1 MSLDRSFST
10 SAALSRLLARCP
22 ALGAD
27 SRLLALASA
36 PAAPSGDD
44 VAAALAEPLLHPL
57 YTLSIIGCFLPLAP
71 VLLERASALLR
82 TAAPDLLFDSAASQ
96 EEEAGEGDTR
106 VVEFYLSRGRGLRLH
121 ELACLA
127 LSRALDLAPY
137 LLRYVLNYF
146 KFSPPPFQRLLC
158 KGVPSTIPT
167 KGLHLFLDATQVSYR
182 FLELE
187 PRVFCEQWDWSCFL
201 DLVDS
206 TADYLL
212 ADDPLYSVG
221 LDFRWCSIQILMVVL
236 KASDRGIGSFGLR
249 ADAAFTCLL
258 RWKEYCM
265 DTSLE
270 KASLYLQA
278 EESNSNIDVT
288 YLADTLSDWPAVTMG
303 KEHSI
308 GSSFVLTAT
317 MRKSYEVAL
326 VAVSQRWPVL
336 LYGPVGAG
344 KTALINKLARNRG
357 NRVLFIHMDEQMD
370 GRTLIGSYIC
380 T

>member
-1 MSLDRSFST
+1 MSLDRTFST
-10 SAALSRLLARCP
+10 AAALSRLLARCP
-22 ALGAD
+22 ALAAD

-36 PAAPSGDD
+36 PAAPAADD
-44 VAAALAEPLLHPL
+44 VAAALAEPLLHPR
-57 YTLSIIGCFLPLAP
+57 YTLPIIGCFLPLAP

-82 TAAPDLLFDSAASQ
+82 TAAPALLVDTAASQ
-96 EEEAGEGDTR
+96 EEEEEAGEGNTR

-158 KGVPSTIPT
+158 RGVPSTIPT
-167 KGLHLFLDATQVSYR
+167 KELHLLLDATLVSYR

-212 ADDPLYSVG
+212 PDDPLYSVG

-236 KASDRGIGSFGLR
+236 KASDGGIASFGLG

-258 RWKEYCM
+258 RFP
-265 DTSLE
+265 S
-270 KASLYLQA
+270 
-278 EESNSNIDVT
+278 
-288 YLADTLSDWPAVTMG
+288 
-303 KEHSI
+303 HSI
-308 GSSFVLTAT
+308 FFVIVF
-317 MRKSYEVAL
+317 S
-326 VAVSQRWPVL
+326 
-336 LYGPVGAG
+336 G
-344 KTALINKLARNRG
+344 
-357 NRVLFIHMDEQMD
+357 
-370 GRTLIGSYIC
+370 C
-380 T
+380 